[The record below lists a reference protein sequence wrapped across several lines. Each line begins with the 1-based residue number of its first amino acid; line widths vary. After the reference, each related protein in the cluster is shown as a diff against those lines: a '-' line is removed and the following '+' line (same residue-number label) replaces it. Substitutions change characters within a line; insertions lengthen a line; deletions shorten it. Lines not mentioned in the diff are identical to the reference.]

1 MYYTYI
7 IESKTCQTKRYIGY
21 TSDLKRRLNAH
32 NAGNCEYTSKYKPWT
47 INTYIAFKEKSKAIE
62 FEKYLKSGS
71 GHAFAQ
77 KHF

>member
-7 IESKTCQTKRYIGY
+7 IESKTVPTKKYIGY
-21 TSDLKRRLNAH
+21 TSDLKKRLNAH
-32 NAGNCEYTSKYKPWT
+32 NSGNCKFTSKYKPWK
-47 INTYIAFKEKSKAIE
+47 INTYIAFIDREKAMK

-71 GHAFAQ
+71 GHAFTK